1 MPPALISQYSRGI
14 MAEVGEAVIKLT
26 LKTEDLNKKTTKAT
40 KSLASKLDGG
50 LSKWT
55 VAVGNLVA
63 SGISKAVNVISNS
76 LEGAITRVD
85 TLQNANKMF
94 EAMGY
99 SADSTA
105 ESMDFLKGYLD
116 GLPTSLDSAIGGVQQ
131 LSASF
136 GGIEIGTQAF
146 KAMND
151 AGLAF
156 GATSDQI
163 SNAITQLSQTDL
175 TGPLDAET
183 WNSLRDAGFSP
194 VFSAMARE
202 AGMTVD
208 DLKEDFGARG
218 TKTVQD
224 FLNMLIKLDNEGS
237 GSMQSLNEMAKLNTN
252 GIGTAMKN
260 VGSRASEAIRQVIE
274 SIGSENIA
282 NAINA
287 FSSKFKEVAGKVV
300 SAITWIKDNIDWLGP
315 VIAGIA
321 TAFLVFNTIIK
332 GVSTAVAIFNAVLT
346 ANPIVLIVS
355 AVVGLVTAIV
365 LLWNNCEGFRNFVT
379 GLFSEIGKF
388 FSWIGSKIGEVS
400 QNVFAF
406 FVGIGQKVQEVVGAI
421 AGFFGQVIGIVGQVI
436 NVISAPFRFIWNIIS
451 SLFIAIVAILAMA
464 GEWIYNTVLAPII
477 NFVVNTSIAIGNA
490 VFGAFENI
498 KNFLVSVVT
507 WLYNNII
514 SPIANFFK
522 GAFDTIGQAVAA
534 VGDRISQV
542 FEGVKNFISGIVN
555 NIKSFF
561 AGLWA
566 GIETGVNAI
575 KSVFQRVFD
584 TIAGI
589 IKAPINGIINAIN
602 GVIGK
607 INQLKVP
614 DWVPG
619 IGGAS
624 PNLGTIPTLAAG
636 GFASSAT
643 TAIIGEAGDE
653 AVLPLRQNTHNWSG
667 LLADTLLDEIEL
679 REGSGGLG
687 ERPIVVNNYINNE
700 MDADDIGRRIMTSI
714 RRAA

>member
-1 MPPALISQYSRGI
+1 

-26 LKTEDLNKKTTKAT
+26 LKTEDLNKQATKAT
-40 KSLASKLDGG
+40 KSLATKLDGG

-55 VAVGNLVA
+55 VTAGNLAA
-63 SGISKAVNVISNS
+63 SGISKAVSVISSS

-85 TLQNANKMF
+85 TLRNANKMF

-99 SADSTA
+99 SAESTGK
-105 ESMDFLKGYLD
+105 SVDFLKEYLS
-116 GLPTSLDSAIGGVQQ
+116 GLPTSLDTAIRSVQQ

-183 WNSLRDAGFSP
+183 WNSLRDAGFAP
-194 VFSAMARE
+194 VFTAMAQQ
-202 AGMTVD
+202 AGMTVGQ
-208 DLKEDFGARG
+208 LKEDFGARG

-237 GSMQSLNEMAKLNTN
+237 GAMQSLSEMAQQNTK
-252 GIGTAMKN
+252 GIGTALTN
-260 VGSRASEAIRQVIE
+260 VGARVNDAIGKVIE
-274 SIGSENIA
+274 AIGSENIA
-282 NAINA
+282 NAINS
-287 FSSKFKEVAGKVV
+287 FSSGFATAATKVAD
-300 SAITWIKDNIDWLGP
+300 AIGWVKDNIDWLAP
-315 VIAGIA
+315 
-321 TAFLVFNTIIK
+321 
-332 GVSTAVAIFNAVLT
+332 AVAGLTAGLAAYKVVTQGLATVTKIMTIDQKSFNVALN
-346 ANPIVLIVS
+346 ANPIGLIVM
-355 AVVGLVTAIV
+355 AVVGLVTAII

-436 NVISAPFRFIWNIIS
+436 NVISAPFRFIWNVIS
-451 SLFIAIVAILAMA
+451 SLFIAIVAILATA

-477 NFVVNTSIAIGNA
+477 NFVVNTSVAIGNA
-490 VFGAFENI
+490 VFGVFENI
-498 KNFLVSVVT
+498 KNFLVGVVT
-507 WLYNNII
+507 WLYDNII

-522 GAFDTIGQAVAA
+522 GAFDTIGQAVAV

-566 GIETGVNAI
+566 GIEAGVNAI

-700 MDADDIGRRIMTSI
+700 MDADDIGRRIMTSV

>member
-26 LKTEDLNKKTTKAT
+26 LKTEDLNKQATKAT
-40 KSLASKLDGG
+40 KSLATKLDGG

-55 VAVGNLVA
+55 VTAGNLAA
-63 SGISKAVNVISNS
+63 SGISKAVSVISSS

-85 TLQNANKMF
+85 TLRNANKMF

-99 SADSTA
+99 SAESTGK
-105 ESMDFLKGYLD
+105 SVDFLKEYLS
-116 GLPTSLDSAIGGVQQ
+116 GLPTSLDTAIRSVQQ

-183 WNSLRDAGFSP
+183 WNSLRDAGFAP
-194 VFSAMARE
+194 VFTAMAQQ
-202 AGMTVD
+202 AGMTVGQ
-208 DLKEDFGARG
+208 LKEDFGARG

-237 GSMQSLNEMAKLNTN
+237 GAMQSLSEMAQQNTK
-252 GIGTAMKN
+252 GIGTALTN
-260 VGSRASEAIRQVIE
+260 VGARVNDAIGKVIE
-274 SIGSENIA
+274 AIGSENIA

-287 FSSKFKEVAGKVV
+287 FSSKFTEVAGKVV
-300 SAITWIKDNIDWLGP
+300 PVITWIKDNIDWLGP

-332 GVSTAVAIFNAVLT
+332 GVSTAVAIFNAVLM
-346 ANPIVLIVS
+346 ANPIVLIIS

-436 NVISAPFRFIWNIIS
+436 NVISAPFRFIWNVIS
-451 SLFIAIVAILAMA
+451 SLFIAIVAILATA

-490 VFGAFENI
+490 VFGVFENI
-498 KNFLVSVVT
+498 KNFLVGVVT
-507 WLYNNII
+507 WLYDNII

-522 GAFDTIGQAVAA
+522 GAFDTIGQAVAV

-566 GIETGVNAI
+566 GIEAGVNAI

-700 MDADDIGRRIMTSI
+700 MDADDIGRRIMTSV